1 MNKQV
6 VETALAAVI
15 LAVTLGCSAW
25 ETAGH
30 RKVDVAFSD
39 AIAEGD
45 LEEAKRLIG
54 QGANINTRFTRAG
67 GYTPVTMVVA
77 GTEAYSQGL
86 RFLLENGA
94 DPNIPTNNGQTALLI
109 ATSRQNTEYV
119 SLLLAH
125 NADAAV
131 AMPDGATALSIAEEQ
146 GDQAILSLLRAAPAR
161 AAGDA
166 LR

>member
-6 VETALAAVI
+6 VKAALAAVV
-15 LAVTLGCSAW
+15 LAVTLGCTAW
-25 ETAGH
+25 ETVGH
-30 RKVDVAFSD
+30 RKVDLAFND
-39 AIAEGD
+39 AIAMGD

-54 QGANINTRFTRAG
+54 QGADINTRFTRAG
-67 GYTPVTMVVA
+67 GYTAVTMVA
-77 GTEAYSQGL
+77 ASRDYSQGL

-94 DPNIPTNNGQTALLI
+94 DPNIPTNKGQTALMI
-109 ATSRQNTEYV
+109 ATSGQKPEYV

-125 NADAAV
+125 GANPAV

-146 GDQAILSLLRAAPAR
+146 GNPEILSLLRAAQP
-161 AAGDA
+161 GPQVMQ

>member
-1 MNKQV
+1 MQSGTVSKSL
-6 VETALAAVI
+6 TR
-15 LAVTLGCSAW
+15 SA
-25 ETAGH
+25 
-30 RKVDVAFSD
+30 
-39 AIAEGD
+39 
-45 LEEAKRLIG
+45 
-54 QGANINTRFTRAG
+54 RFTRAG

-94 DPNIPTNNGQTALLI
+94 DPSIPTNNGQTALLI

-125 NADAAV
+125 GADPAV
-131 AMPDGATALSIAEEQ
+131 AMHDGATALSIAEEQ
-146 GDQAILSLLRAAPAR
+146 GNQEILSLLRAAPAR
-161 AAGDA
+161 PEGDG